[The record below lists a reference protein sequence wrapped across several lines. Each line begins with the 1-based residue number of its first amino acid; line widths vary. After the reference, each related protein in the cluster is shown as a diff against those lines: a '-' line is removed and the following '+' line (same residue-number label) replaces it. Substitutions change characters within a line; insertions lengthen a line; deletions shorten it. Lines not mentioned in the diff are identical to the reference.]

1 MNELEIKI
9 LNIDVELMKEKLEL
23 IGAINK
29 GETIQKIYTYDCYD
43 PIIMYE
49 LAIKDYKITKS
60 KNSLKKIINILEQL
74 KPVISE
80 LDKTKTKEIT
90 NYEYLDLYIKN
101 NIDNIN
107 LNILLNKD
115 IKKIIKNTKSKFF
128 KWIRLRQSKDIVE
141 LTIKYI
147 YNVNKNYN
155 INDVKE
161 IEINVSDFETANK
174 LIEEMGYYHK
184 KLVEKKRTSYLLND
198 NKIEIDEW
206 PLIPPYIEIEGK
218 DEKTIYEIAQ
228 NLGYSKDKT
237 RIMNTEDVYLENN
250 LDLTSY
256 EILTFER
263 SVKINERLV

>member
-9 LNIDVELMKEKLEL
+9 LNIDVELMKQKLES
-23 IGAINK
+23 IGAENK

-80 LDKTKTKEIT
+80 QDKNKIKEIS

-101 NIDNIN
+101 NLDNIN

-128 KWIRLRQSKDIVE
+128 KWIRLRQNKGKVE

-147 YNVNKNYN
+147 YNVNKDYN
-155 INDVKE
+155 IDDVKE
-161 IEINVSDFETANK
+161 IEINVSNFETANK

-184 KLVEKKRTSYLLND
+184 KLVEKKRTSYIIGD
-198 NKIEIDEW
+198 TKIEIDEW

-228 NLGYSKDKT
+228 ALGYKKEET